1 MKTNTA
7 QGYLNGIIAAIGY
20 GTNPLFAL
28 PLYANGLDV
37 NSVLFYRYLS
47 ATVIYG
53 LWLMLFKQI
62 SFKINFK
69 EFFGLLIFAVIFA
82 YSDIFIF
89 EAFKYMDSGLAC
101 TILFIY
107 PLIVAL
113 ISKII
118 YKEKVSGVIW
128 LALMLV
134 VSGICLLYNGPDGLS
149 INSKG
154 LIYVLLGA
162 LSYAI
167 YMVGIKHS
175 ETLKHIDNNKLVFYV
190 MLFGLG
196 VYMCNL
202 KLLTELQSLH
212 NLFCFLC
219 ILGLAILPTII
230 SLETITRAIRFI
242 GATRTAILG
251 ALEPITALCF
261 GVLLF
266 NETISPKIIAGIIL
280 IIFGVICVIH
290 SNETEAL

>member
-1 MKTNTA
+1 MKTNATK
-7 QGYLNGIIAAIGY
+7 GYLNGIIAAIGY

-28 PLYANGLDV
+28 PLYVNGLNV
-37 NSVLFYRYLS
+37 NSILFYRYLS
-47 ATVIYG
+47 ATIIYG
-53 LWLMLFKQI
+53 LWLMLFKKI
-62 SFKINFK
+62 VFKITFK
-69 EFFGLLIFAVIFA
+69 EFLGLFIVAVIFA

-118 YKEKVSGVIW
+118 YKENVSCVIW

-134 VSGICLLYNGPDGLS
+134 ISGICLLYNGSDSLS

-175 ETLKHIDNNKLVFYV
+175 KTLKHIDNNKLVFYV
-190 MLFGLG
+190 MLFGLS
-196 VYMCNL
+196 VYTYNL
-202 KLLTELQSLH
+202 KLFAELQPLH
-212 NLFCFLC
+212 NGFCFLC

-251 ALEPITALCF
+251 ALEPITALFF
-261 GVLLF
+261 GILLF
-266 NETISPKIIAGIIL
+266 NETINLKILAGIIS
-280 IIFGVICVIH
+280 IIFGVIFVIRN
-290 SNETEAL
+290 NET